1 MIRITLACVGR
12 LKEDYLKRA
21 EAEFVKRLGA
31 YCQLETKVIME
42 EKMPDRVSSQEER
55 QILQKEID
63 RLLRIIPE
71 HSFVILLDLRGKE
84 LSSPQFSQKLEA
96 LMVQGVSHLTF
107 VIGGPFGYTDEL
119 RKRAD
124 FRWSFSPLTFT
135 HQMIRILLLEQVY
148 RAFKIMRNEKYH
160 H

>member
-55 QILQKEID
+55 QILQKETD

-107 VIGGPFGYTDEL
+107 VIAEKGRFSLVLFTAYFYPSNDSYPSFGAGLSCLQDYAKRKISSL
-119 RKRAD
+119 RNLPYESK
-124 FRWSFSPLTFT
+124 S
-135 HQMIRILLLEQVY
+135 
-148 RAFKIMRNEKYH
+148 
-160 H
+160 

>member
-21 EAEFVKRLGA
+21 EAEFEKRLGA

-42 EKMPDRVSSQEER
+42 DRVSSQEER
-55 QILQKEID
+55 QILQKETD

>member
-1 MIRITLACVGR
+1 
-12 LKEDYLKRA
+12 
-21 EAEFVKRLGA
+21 
-31 YCQLETKVIME
+31 
-42 EKMPDRVSSQEER
+42 
-55 QILQKEID
+55 
-63 RLLRIIPE
+63 
-71 HSFVILLDLRGKE
+71 
-84 LSSPQFSQKLEA
+84 
-96 LMVQGVSHLTF
+96 MVQGVSHLTF

-119 RKRAD
+119 RKSAD

>member
-1 MIRITLACVGR
+1 MRSNAGSLYTSLIETLSSQM
-12 LKEDYLKRA
+12 RA
-21 EAEFVKRLGA
+21 ENG
-31 YCQLETKVIME
+31 QLY
-42 EKMPDRVSSQEER
+42 EKDS
-55 QILQKEID
+55 IDKLLD

>member
-55 QILQKEID
+55 QI
-63 RLLRIIPE
+63 LLRIIPE

>member
-55 QILQKEID
+55 QILQKETD

-107 VIGGPFGYTDEL
+107 VIGGPFGYTG
-119 RKRAD
+119 
-124 FRWSFSPLTFT
+124 
-135 HQMIRILLLEQVY
+135 
-148 RAFKIMRNEKYH
+148 
-160 H
+160 